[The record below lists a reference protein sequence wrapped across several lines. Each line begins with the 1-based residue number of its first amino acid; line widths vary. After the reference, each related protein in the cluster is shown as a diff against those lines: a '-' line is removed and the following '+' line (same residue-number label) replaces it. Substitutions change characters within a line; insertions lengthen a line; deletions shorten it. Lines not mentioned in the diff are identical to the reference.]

1 MGEGTGEG
9 GELLKPSVSRPPH
22 PPPSPAQG
30 RGDIGPPD
38 RAKDL
43 LRLLVEETETT
54 AGNLEVDVV
63 AADPSDNMVLA
74 CAVEGHAD
82 YIVSGDTHLLS
93 LREYA
98 GIPIITA
105 AAFLDPLNRER
116 PSAEGRGCYHL
127 LNRQGLPAPGG
138 RQGRQDVGR
147 TPGAPSQE
155 LSPHRPA

>member
-1 MGEGTGEG
+1 VIRAVLDTNLFVSMAIRPGGIPDQIRLAWQDGRFTLLASPQLLAEIQRVLAYPRLRVLIRISREEEEG
-9 GELLKPSVSRPPH
+9 
-22 PPPSPAQG
+22 
-30 RGDIGPPD
+30 
-38 RAKDL
+38 L

-54 AGNLEVDVV
+54 AGSLEVDAV

-105 AAFLDPLNRER
+105 AAFLDLLKRER
-116 PSAEGRGCYHL
+116 LSADG
-127 LNRQGLPAPGG
+127 
-138 RQGRQDVGR
+138 
-147 TPGAPSQE
+147 
-155 LSPHRPA
+155 